1 MMVIELFCM
10 EEKEDGVVHEGISDA
25 AAEELQQL
33 FRGTRGTMTVEVS
46 ENGEKGTAKL
56 SWIEDSDHDSPACF
70 YTFERGTEHRSG
82 GFCDKEWILHWFRRK
97 ILNMDEE
104 EDREDREEVN

>member
-1 MMVIELFCM
+1 MMVIELFCV
-10 EEKEDGVVHEGISDA
+10 EEKEGCVVHEGISDA
-25 AAEELQQL
+25 TVEELQEL

-70 YTFERGTEHRSG
+70 YVFEKKKHRSG
-82 GFCDKEWILHWFRRK
+82 GFCDKEWILHWFRRE
-97 ILNMDEE
+97 ILDMGE
-104 EDREDREEVN
+104 EDSEEVN